1 MSLKFRYATF
11 LLSVLALLLLF
22 CAVSFY
28 LAGQGR
34 YVLTGMVFLLLY
46 CCTYTLGRKTGKV
59 FLALSLLRL
68 LKKNNGIL
76 PRTAYDDFMDT
87 SLGKRRSPEQCREM
101 KQQVLDT
108 LVRENAV
115 SISGDTIVL
124 SP

>member
-22 CAVSFY
+22 CAVSVY
-28 LAGQGR
+28 LAGHGR
-34 YVLTGMVFLLLY
+34 YVLTGMVFLMLY
-46 CCTYTLGRKTGKV
+46 CCTYALGRKTGKI

-76 PRTAYDDFMDT
+76 PLTAYHDFMDT
-87 SLGKRRSPEQCREM
+87 SLGSRRSPEQCREM

-108 LVRENAV
+108 LVRENTVTV
-115 SISGDTIVL
+115 SDDTIVL

>member
-22 CAVSFY
+22 CAVSVY
-28 LAGQGR
+28 LAGNGQ
-34 YVLTGMVFLLLY
+34 YILTALVFLLLY
-46 CCTYTLGRKTGKV
+46 CCTYVLGRKTGKI

-76 PRTAYDDFMDT
+76 ALNAYHDFMDT
-87 SLGKRRSPEQCREM
+87 SLGSRRSPEQCREM
-101 KQQVLDT
+101 KRQVLDA
-108 LVRENAV
+108 LVRENTVTV
-115 SISGDTIVL
+115 SDDVLVL